1 MQVVWH
7 EMTPNRTYLSAVT
20 CSTFS
25 FFSEIERNT
34 LFKKNPKKP
43 TNSTVHVARYGS
55 GKWFTFYCIISL
67 QSVMADVLSVFI
79 FE

>member
-1 MQVVWH
+1 
-7 EMTPNRTYLSAVT
+7 MTPNRTYLSAVT

-34 LFKKNPKKP
+34 LFKKTKKT
-43 TNSTVHVARYGS
+43 TNSIVHVARYGS